1 MEQTTPQPTQ
11 PGQAGTGTIR
21 RAATAAPPV
30 IRTRPEQPLPRVG
43 GPSSLMRML
52 EGAQTYILSEETLIL
67 IEFLAVIAIG
77 IIAFRIVLL
86 PVENLLNALGH
97 AISNLG
103 ITKLLK

>member
-1 MEQTTPQPTQ
+1 MEQTTPQPTP
-11 PGQAGTGTIR
+11 PGQPGTGTIR

-77 IIAFRIVLL
+77 IIAFRIIL
-86 PVENLLNALGH
+86 PPMENLLNALGRD
-97 AISNLG
+97 ISNLG